1 MKKILINQKPWE
13 TRVAIIRNNRLQNV
27 YLSSDTSKY
36 LERSFFKGVV
46 TKVLPG
52 IQTAFVDIGQE
63 KAGFLHISEM
73 DFSLALSRMDESLEI
88 DDDIN
93 EKNEKSE
100 KEVSAAPKRR
110 SQSSL
115 DMGKILTE
123 GEVILV
129 QVSKEPVYEKG
140 AKLTRCFTLPGRFI
154 VLMPNIARIGISK
167 KIENPA
173 ERQQLKAELKALLPA
188 GMGAIIRTSAGGHS
202 IQEITKDVNY
212 LVNTWYEIEASF
224 KRAQNAQLLHEDLPV
239 SLRTVRDNLDDQVE
253 LVITDSE
260 ENQKQLIKFVKEI
273 APEFLYKIKYYSG
286 PPELFDFYN
295 IESQINDALKRK
307 VYLKSGGSIII
318 ETAEAMTVIDVNTG
332 KFIGKGNQ
340 EDTILKTNMEAAEEI
355 SRQLR
360 LRNIGGLIVID
371 FIDLQNYSNKQ
382 KLLEHFEKSL
392 KEHDRFQSV
401 VLKISEFGLVQMTR
415 KRSGKTLMRQLTQ
428 ECPTCEGTGLIKSD
442 QAICY
447 KILRKLEDE
456 LLQIKNKKIINILL
470 NPDIFHY
477 LTSIEYNTILDLEK
491 QTKTQITIV
500 TNSNLDKHSYKIV
513 VE

>member
-73 DFSLALSRMDESLEI
+73 DFSLAMSRMDENLEI
-88 DDDIN
+88 DEETND
-93 EKNEKSE
+93 KNDKPE
-100 KEVSAAPKRR
+100 KEAPAPKRR
-110 SQSSL
+110 NQSNM

-123 GEVILV
+123 GEAILV

-154 VLMPNIARIGISK
+154 VLMPNIPRIGISK

-173 ERQQLKAELKALLPA
+173 ERQQLKAELKSLLPA

-202 IQEITKDVNY
+202 INEIKKDVNY
-212 LVNTWYEIEASF
+212 LINTWYEIESSYKKAE
-224 KRAQNAQLLHEDLPV
+224 NAQLLHEDLPV

-253 LVITDSE
+253 LVITDSQ
-260 ENQKQLIKFVKEI
+260 ENQQQLVKFVKEI

-286 PPELFDFYN
+286 PPDLFDFYN

-307 VYLKSGGSIII
+307 VHLKSGGSIII

-332 KFIGKGNQ
+332 KFIGKANQ

-371 FIDLQNYSNKQ
+371 FIDLQNYANKQ
-382 KLLEHFEKSL
+382 KLLDHFEKSL

-415 KRSGKTLMRQLTQ
+415 KRSGKTLMRQLTE

-447 KILRKLEDE
+447 KILRKIVDE
-456 LLQIKNKKIINILL
+456 LTQTKNAKNINLML

-477 LTSIEYNTILDLEK
+477 LTSIEYNTVLELEK
-491 QTKTQITIV
+491 KTKIQITV
-500 TNSNLDKHSYKIV
+500 ATDKNLDKHSYKILA
-513 VE
+513 E

>member
-27 YLSSDTSKY
+27 YLSSNTSKY

-73 DFSLALSRMDESLEI
+73 DFSLALSRMDENLEI
-88 DDDIN
+88 DD
-93 EKNEKSE
+93 ESSE
-100 KEVSAAPKRR
+100 KEVVAPKRR
-110 SQSSL
+110 TQNNM

-123 GEVILV
+123 GETILV

-154 VLMPNIARIGISK
+154 VLMPNIPRIGISK
-167 KIENPA
+167 KIENPV
-173 ERQQLKAELKALLPA
+173 ERQQLKAELKSLLPT

-202 IQEITKDVNY
+202 IKEIKKDVNY
-212 LVNTWYEIEASF
+212 LINTWHEIEASY
-224 KRAQNAQLLHEDLPV
+224 KKAENTELLHEDLPV

-253 LVITDSE
+253 LVITDSQ
-260 ENQKQLIKFVKEI
+260 ENQTQLVKFVKEI
-273 APEFLYKIKYYSG
+273 APELLYKIKYYSG

-307 VYLKSGGSIII
+307 VHLKSGGSIII
-318 ETAEAMTVIDVNTG
+318 ETAEAMTVVDVNTG
-332 KFIGKGNQ
+332 KFIGKANQ

-371 FIDLQNYSNKQ
+371 FIDLQNYANKQ

-392 KEHDRFQSV
+392 KEYDRFQSV
-401 VLKISEFGLVQMTR
+401 VLKISEFGLVEMTR
-415 KRSGKTLMRQLTQ
+415 KRSGKTLMRQLTK
-428 ECPTCEGTGLIKSD
+428 ECPTCEGTGQIRSD
-442 QAICY
+442 RAICY
-447 KILRKLEDE
+447 KILRKIEDE
-456 LLQIKNKKIINILL
+456 IAQIKDAKIVNLFL
-470 NPDIFHY
+470 HPDIFHY
-477 LTSIEYNTILDLEK
+477 LSSIEYDTILNLEK
-491 QTKTQITIV
+491 SNKLEITVVSDKNLDIHNYRIV
-500 TNSNLDKHSYKIV
+500 TGQQNINK
-513 VE
+513 

>member
-1 MKKILINQKPWE
+1 MKKILVNQNLWE

-73 DFSLALSRMDESLEI
+73 DFSLAMSRMDENLEI
-88 DDDIN
+88 D
-93 EKNEKSE
+93 EETSESLE
-100 KEVSAAPKRR
+100 KEKPAPKKRN
-110 SQSSL
+110 QSNM

-154 VLMPNIARIGISK
+154 VLMPNIPRIGISK

-173 ERQQLKAELKALLPA
+173 ERQQLKAELKSLLPA

-202 IQEITKDVNY
+202 INEIKKDVNY
-212 LVNTWYEIEASF
+212 LINTWYEIDANY
-224 KRAQNAQLLHEDLPV
+224 KKADNAQLLHEDLPV

-253 LVITDSE
+253 LVITDSQ
-260 ENQKQLIKFVKEI
+260 ENQQQLVKFVKEI

-286 PPELFDFYN
+286 PPDLFDFYN

-307 VYLKSGGSIII
+307 VHLKSGGSIII

-332 KFIGKGNQ
+332 KFIGKANQ

-371 FIDLQNYSNKQ
+371 FIDLQNYANKQ

-415 KRSGKTLMRQLTQ
+415 KRSGKTLMRQLTD

-447 KILRKLEDE
+447 KILRKINDE
-456 LLQIKNKKIINILL
+456 LAQIKSGKNINLLL
-470 NPDIFHY
+470 NPDVFHY
-477 LTSIEYNTILDLEK
+477 LTSIEYNTILELEK
-491 QTKTQITIV
+491 KAKMQITVI
-500 TNSNLDKHSYKIV
+500 TDKNLDRNSYKIV
-513 VE
+513 IE